1 MKELN
6 SCPFCESRAVAVCYK
21 EDLGDDLPR
30 AFVRRAFVK
39 CFDCSARGP
48 LVSSYDK
55 PENELKEL
63 AADYWNGVLKDAI
76 KIGAPK

>member
-6 SCPFCESRAVAVCYK
+6 SCPHCESRGVAVVYQECNT
-21 EDLGDDLPR
+21 EHGI
-30 AFVRRAFVK
+30 FRRAYVK

-55 PENELKEL
+55 PESDLKEL
-63 AADYWNGVLKDAI
+63 AADYWNGGLKDAI

>member
-6 SCPFCESRAVAVCYK
+6 SCPHCESRGVAVVYQEGRK
-21 EDLGDDLPR
+21 EYGIP
-30 AFVRRAFVK
+30 RRAYVK

-55 PENELKEL
+55 PENELREL
-63 AADYWNGVLKDAI
+63 AADYWNGELKDAL